1 MRIWGDP
8 KTTAR
13 RFMSDSYWRQPLAW
27 QRAAERDHVRRR
39 VFCASMADVFE
50 HDNHLDGVR
59 QRLWELIERTPSLD
73 WLLLTKR
80 PQNICRMLPSTWIA
94 QPRDNVW
101 LGTSAE
107 SQVWA
112 DLRIPRLLS
121 VPAIVHFV
129 SAEPL
134 LGPLDLQPYLGAS
147 RVNWVIGG
155 GESGEQFR
163 PMDVAWP
170 RALAGQCQMAGVPY
184 FHKQG
189 SARYPG
195 RDQELDGMLWRQ
207 FPRTL
212 VGLSK

>member
-1 MRIWGDP
+1 
-8 KTTAR
+8 
-13 RFMSDSYWRQPLAW
+13 MSDNYWRQPLAW
-27 QRAAERDHVRRR
+27 HRAAERDNVRRR

-50 HDNHLDGVR
+50 HHSILDGPR
-59 QRLWELIERTPSLD
+59 ERLWDLIERTPSLD

-80 PQNICRMLPSTWIA
+80 PQNMARMLPRQWLDH
-94 QPRDNVW
+94 PRDNVW

-121 VPAIVHFV
+121 VPAVVHFV

-134 LGPLDLQPYLGAS
+134 IGPLNLTPYLGGDG
-147 RVNWVIGG
+147 VNWVIGG
-155 GESGEQFR
+155 GESGAGYR
-163 PMDVAWP
+163 PMDVEWV
-170 RALAGQCQMAGVPY
+170 RGLISQCQRSGAAY

-195 RDQELDGMLWRQ
+195 RGEEIDGRLWHEFPTGRELALARATGEQ
-207 FPRTL
+207 
-212 VGLSK
+212 